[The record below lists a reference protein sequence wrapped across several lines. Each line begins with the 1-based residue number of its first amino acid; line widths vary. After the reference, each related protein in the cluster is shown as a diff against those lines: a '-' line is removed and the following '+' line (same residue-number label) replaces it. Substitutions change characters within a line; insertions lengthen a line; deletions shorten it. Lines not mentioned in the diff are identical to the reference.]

1 LKYNLLHAN
10 SFYSRGFTNSSQIL
24 CFFFSFSFYTP
35 PEKTTL
41 PLACL
46 VRNRPGLYPSPCICS
61 FSLLASVGG
70 AWPALLG
77 SLLPARPPESASAVA
92 ARAAGALPADATCA
106 TDVNIGLLARARGRW
121 SAARSCPHC
130 SRRWST
136 AARRACPAAA
146 QLSITSDAADRAFP
160 KTWPEL
166 RGRRYDDRLLRCTAT
181 RVRRARSAATTAQ
194 LHGRPRNMK
203 RRR

>member
-1 LKYNLLHAN
+1 MKYNLLHAN

-106 TDVNIGLLARARGRW
+106 TDVNIW
-121 SAARSCPHC
+121 VARSRSWPVERC
-130 SRRWST
+130 SLL
-136 AARRACPAAA
+136 PALLPPVVDSGS
-146 QLSITSDAADRAFP
+146 QSLSRGCSA
-160 KTWPEL
+160 L
-166 RGRRYDDRLLRCTAT
+166 HHVGRRGP
-181 RVRRARSAATTAQ
+181 RVPKDLAGVAR
-194 LHGRPRNMK
+194 PPV
-203 RRR
+203 